1 MKSFF
6 IHHMGKT
13 LNAIRSGW
21 RYFFRSSG
29 GVVSPLA
36 AGRSPTDDV
45 LVFGV
50 VVFIGLSSFNR
61 LGKVHRFCSVDS
73 VGSAR
78 FSFFSD
84 VLEWVYLGLGIVAI
98 FC

>member
-45 LVFGV
+45 LVFWV
-50 VVFIGLSSFNR
+50 VVFVGLGSFNR
-61 LGKVHRFCSVDS
+61 LNWVHKFCSVDS
-73 VGSAR
+73 VDSAR

-84 VLEWVYLGLGIVAI
+84 VWEQVYLGLV
-98 FC
+98 